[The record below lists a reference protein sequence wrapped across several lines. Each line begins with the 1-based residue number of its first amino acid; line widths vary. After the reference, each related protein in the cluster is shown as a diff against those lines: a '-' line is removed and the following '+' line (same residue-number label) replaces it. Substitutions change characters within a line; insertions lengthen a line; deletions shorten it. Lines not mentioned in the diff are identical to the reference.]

1 MYVYFDSQGRLK
13 EIINDVPLRKGSDN
27 VNKVYCY
34 FEGIDKSSS
43 YFYVKRNGET
53 TSIAQAG
60 SYEENVY
67 IDYEGRDLKYFK
79 EETSYNMYSL
89 TLTKEML
96 AIDGLLQITC
106 ELLSDSSTLA
116 TGLILTTIENNNV
129 NITTEITES
138 EYEMLK
144 QLIASIQSLNDI
156 SVIGDTSLMV
166 EGQETTYNEGIFI
179 LNYYNDTLS
188 FFRVVNGKLTKLTSS
203 SGGSGLNVATIT
215 ITPFAQ
221 GEITTTILSEEDL
234 AAINFNS
241 SQVLRVQENGSTN
254 YLYFFLNRERT
265 SNNLFI
271 WSCYKGN
278 CNYIL
283 YIIKGESILNGRYYI
298 FADQDQLSEI
308 YLDLEAT
315 KEDLAGN
322 YYNKTSIDN
331 LLETLRKNTYQV
343 VETLPDISEAKEG
356 VIYLVPV
363 ESDTDNYTQYI
374 LENSK
379 WLSLGNTKLDLTNY
393 YTKSEIDT
401 KESDLK
407 ADIETNSQNIENNT
421 SSIKTLNTSLTN
433 TNTKVDTLSSSITA
447 IGNRTTLLENDLK
460 VVNTSL
466 STINTTITTI
476 QDKDTEQDNL
486 LTTYAN
492 DIADLQSANGV
503 QDTKIA
509 NNTSSINSLKTSKQ
523 DVLVSGESI
532 KTINGA
538 SILGSGD
545 IVVSADSTSVI
556 IRRY

>member
-13 EIINDVPLRKGSDN
+13 EIINDTPLRKGSDN

-43 YFYVKRNGET
+43 YFYVKRNGEE

-60 SYEENVY
+60 TYEENVY

-96 AIDGLLQITC
+96 SIDGLLQITC
-106 ELLSDSSTLA
+106 ELLNDSSTLA

-166 EGQETTYNEGIFI
+166 EGQETTYNEGRFI

-215 ITPFAQ
+215 ITPFVQ
-221 GEITTTILSEEDL
+221 GEITTTILTDEEL
-234 AAINFNS
+234 ATLNFNA
-241 SQVLRVQENGSTN
+241 SQVLKVQENGSTD
-254 YLYFFLNRERT
+254 YLYFFLNRERS

-278 CNYIL
+278 ANYIL
-283 YIIKGESILNGRYYI
+283 YLIKGESILNGRFYM
-298 FADQDQLSEI
+298 FADKTDLDNINLS
-308 YLDLEAT
+308 LNDL
-315 KEDLAGN
+315 KEELASD
-322 YYNKTSIDN
+322 YYNKTSVDS

-363 ESDTDNYTQYI
+363 DGDTDNYTQYI

-379 WLSLGNTKLDLTNY
+379 WLSLGTTKLDLTNY
-393 YTKSEIDT
+393 YTKEEINT
-401 KESDLK
+401 KESALK

-421 SSIKTLNTSLTN
+421 NSIKSLNTSLTN

-476 QDKDTEQDNL
+476 QDKDKEQDNL

-492 DIADLQSANGV
+492 DISDLQSANGV

-523 DVLVSGESI
+523 DVLVSGETI